1 MLCGIY
7 AGFMFIVGMYNFLF
21 TENILYLQAGLPLQ
35 SVSPLGSV
43 QLIGIGCLGE
53 YIGRIY
59 NQTKLRP
66 DFIIKDKALE

>member
-1 MLCGIY
+1 
-7 AGFMFIVGMYNFLF
+7 MFIVGMYNFLF
-21 TENILYLQAGLPLQ
+21 TENILLPPGWATLT
-35 SVSPLGSV
+35 VSIAFLGSV